1 MREQDEQ
8 LDEIA
13 VIAQNLHHHAEDI
26 DTEIAKQSR
35 LFKKANQEMDKT
47 QEKLDY
53 VSAKLGKLLKTSD
66 ASTIHTI
73 MVLTGIL
80 MVLIFLV
87 IFT

>member
-1 MREQDEQ
+1 M
-8 LDEIA
+8 DEIA
-13 VIAQNLHHHAEDI
+13 IIAQNLHHHAEDI
-26 DTEIAKQSR
+26 DTEINKQSR
-35 LFKKANQEMDKT
+35 LFEKVNTEMDKT
-47 QEKLDY
+47 KDKLDF

>member
-1 MREQDEQ
+1 
-8 LDEIA
+8 
-13 VIAQNLHHHAEDI
+13 
-26 DTEIAKQSR
+26 
-35 LFKKANQEMDKT
+35 MDKT

-53 VSAKLGKLLKTSD
+53 VSAKLSKLLKTSD

>member
-1 MREQDEQ
+1 
-8 LDEIA
+8 
-13 VIAQNLHHHAEDI
+13 
-26 DTEIAKQSR
+26 
-35 LFKKANQEMDKT
+35 MDKT